1 MFIYFSGN
9 SDSSYSPCIGVM
21 TSPFTS
27 MSNESSVL
35 AYWVVPPPDTIPVEY
50 GKPMKMNYSVVTDPC
65 LSQETLNHITAVIQY
80 YNTHPD
86 KVNFTD
92 GYNSDTKFITK
103 MGRTLLPK
111 FPRDQDERLWRYI
124 RKLVLND
131 MDSEIDDPLLIRPP
145 MNGHNG
151 TSISSN
157 HRRNSSRR
165 QTHDG
170 GSEEEIDDDEENA
183 LLSVRNGRS
192 SDMSTPPVPTEDVIS
207 LLLRQPPV
215 SANVAKSESENNS
228 ASTPIDFSAKNE
240 DS

>member
-1 MFIYFSGN
+1 
-9 SDSSYSPCIGVM
+9 
-21 TSPFTS
+21 
-27 MSNESSVL
+27 
-35 AYWVVPPPDTIPVEY
+35 
-50 GKPMKMNYSVVTDPC
+50 
-65 LSQETLNHITAVIQY
+65 
-80 YNTHPD
+80 
-86 KVNFTD
+86 
-92 GYNSDTKFITK
+92 
-103 MGRTLLPK
+103 
-111 FPRDQDERLWRYI
+111 
-124 RKLVLND
+124 
-131 MDSEIDDPLLIRPP
+131 

-215 SANVAKSESENNS
+215 SAHVAKSESEKENNS
-228 ASTPIDFSAKNE
+228 ASTPIDFSSAAKN
-240 DS
+240 DD